1 MTEYLLSHPDID
13 PSDTHLHAIRDN
25 QLRIAVMIL
34 DKLNDIMSGLEYVGI
49 THSPD
54 FLDDTTPLALAAEC
68 GHFEIINML
77 KLRRHV
83 LQRPH
88 PPSCNC
94 NEVCRVERIKGDIV
108 NTENIRLFMYKAI
121 SNPSYICQT
130 EDDPILKAF
139 LLSAELDNAAE
150 FDKEFYPAY
159 KALSHEVSQ
168 FATDLIGCAR
178 TAEEVECVLKQ
189 TSGLGRTSNFV
200 YPRLLLALDYNQKNF
215 VAHPNVQQLVQSKW
229 IGNWYEW
236 KVKSVWLKC
245 LAVILQIVL
254 LPIIALIILIAPNS
268 KQAKFYETPVNKFLS
283 SVANYLIFLAFVFLQ
298 SCSNKVEQL
307 RGPPNTGY
315 EWILGIYTI
324 SYAVAFIQLCIVDGP
339 VRCFRSRRN
348 WYDLAMIILFILT
361 FLFWIVAAL
370 DIRIN
375 GQRDLERKYWHQY
388 DPTLIAEGIFCFATI
403 MAFLKLLFI
412 CQFDYNLGP
421 LQLSLVK
428 MIRDVVHFAT
438 IFGIIVI
445 AFTVGLC
452 HLYQYYEGMMQ
463 INEES
468 KVTTEQEDSFV
479 NLKSTLRTLFWA
491 IFCMSP
497 MESADVIIEN
507 LPGERESET
516 IINYHSF
523 TEFVGYF
530 AFASFQFISVIIV
543 LNMLIACMSNTFTTV
558 TDNVNVEWIFG
569 RTEAYVDVMFTTTL
583 PPPFCVFSIFSG
595 LRPVIEYL
603 KVLINPP
610 PGKRARW
617 NFKNCCYIVSV
628 LHLFIINK
636 YEQSVYCVYCNLS
649 QEDLEEKKDNQF
661 MEIMARLVQRYLRQ
675 CEKKIEKD
683 DVQKLRQE
691 LKEFSNILKDALS
704 PS

>member
-159 KALSHEVSQ
+159 KALSH
-168 FATDLIGCAR
+168 
-178 TAEEVECVLKQ
+178 
-189 TSGLGRTSNFV
+189 
-200 YPRLLLALDYNQKNF
+200 
-215 VAHPNVQQLVQSKW
+215 LVQSKW